1 MHNQRSQNIAQSHI
15 HMNETRWYIA
25 GGSQESWSSSKLAT
39 VDMNSCSQDSANG
52 EGSGWDTGTFQKFQN
67 SLKNTYF
74 CPLYIMILLRP
85 PATDRGLQR
94 LDHLWWSQ
102 ARGGHTFPPGGEE
115 WLRPEEQR
123 GHGELPQQLHP
134 TGRWHPSVL
143 RRHSPFHKGTGRQ
156 ECRDHTRPT
165 HQGHFSSFPHQ
176 DDS

>member
-1 MHNQRSQNIAQSHI
+1 MGDNIAGA
-15 HMNETRWYIA
+15 NVETHDKISTLIRRLSLSLFRLVPVYFIKSTPRFYGFPKVHKA
-25 GGSQESWSSSKLAT
+25 GA
-39 VDMNSCSQDSANG
+39 
-52 EGSGWDTGTFQKFQN
+52 
-67 SLKNTYF
+67 
-74 CPLYIMILLRP
+74 PPPPLRP
-85 PATDRGLQR
+85 IVASRG
-94 LDHLWWSQ
+94 SFTYGV
-102 ARGGHTFPPGGEE
+102 ARHVADILPPPPPGGEE
-115 WLRPEEQR
+115 WLRPKEQR